1 MSRKILI
8 TGINGFLGSK
18 LAIKLKSNFEIIGL
32 EYSTDNLFRIESEK
46 FLVYSSNENSI
57 ESIFSMHNFY
67 GVIHAATIYRDDNKS
82 IDELIFSNVLLPI
95 KILEIAN
102 YANTKFFINIDSFF
116 NNPSYS
122 YSYLSSYTLSKR
134 QTLDWIK
141 ILMNKYTIK
150 IINMKIFHMFGENDS
165 PTKFVPF
172 LISKLKANQSSLDMT
187 PGDQTR
193 DFIYIEDV
201 VDAFEYVV
209 NLLENL
215 DQFQEFEL
223 GTGISYSIKE
233 FAILAKEITNS
244 KTNLNFGTIPYRKGE
259 IMVSELESFSLKNL
273 GWEPSYSLRD
283 GLRKYISSVS

>member
-1 MSRKILI
+1 LSRKILI
-8 TGINGFLGSK
+8 TGINGFLGSR

-32 EYSTDNLFRIESEK
+32 EYSIKNLFRIESEQ
-46 FLVYSSNENSI
+46 FLVYSSKDNSI

-67 GVIHAATIYRDDNKS
+67 GVIHAATIYRNDNRS

-102 YANTKFFINIDSFF
+102 YSNTKFFINIDSFF

-141 ILMNKYTIK
+141 ILTSNYTIK
-150 IINMKIFHMFGENDS
+150 IINMKIYHMFGENDS

-172 LISKLKANQSSLDMT
+172 LISKLKGNQSSLDMT
-187 PGDQTR
+187 PGNQTR

-201 VDAFEYVV
+201 VDAFQHVI

-233 FAILAKEITNS
+233 FALLVKDITNS
-244 KTNLNFGTIPYRKGE
+244 KTNLNFGSIPYRKGE
-259 IMVSELESFSLKNL
+259 IMVSKIENFTLKNL
-273 GWEPSYSLRD
+273 GWKPSFTLREA
-283 GLRKYISSVS
+283 LTKYISSV